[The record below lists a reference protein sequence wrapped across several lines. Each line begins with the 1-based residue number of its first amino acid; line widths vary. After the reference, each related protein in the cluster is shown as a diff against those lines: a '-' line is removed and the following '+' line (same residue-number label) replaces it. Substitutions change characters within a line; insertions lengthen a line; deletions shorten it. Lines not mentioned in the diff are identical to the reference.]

1 MLRRPVL
8 RWVICGGEL
17 RLSYACRSNESADV
31 TRVRR
36 APGAPLAASPSCRQP
51 VGPGPAQARARHA
64 GTPGPGG
71 GVMMTH
77 LRCTLQPHARRPRSF
92 PSGSRRGVLGALL
105 LPVPEIPVPNSTSRS
120 VRSSGVV
127 KSSLSPAGLC
137 SKRKRQRG
145 HSSAYFRRA
154 ISSHSVPE
162 VFNYEPCHCIFFANI
177 FSNDTCRL
185 AV

>member
-1 MLRRPVL
+1 MPIERISRRHARAACAWRAARGL
-8 RWVICGGEL
+8 TK
-17 RLSYACRSNESADV
+17 LSATGRP
-31 TRVRR
+31 RPR
-36 APGAPLAASPSCRQP
+36 PGAGA
-51 VGPGPAQARARHA
+51 
-64 GTPGPGG
+64 
-71 GVMMTH
+71 
-77 LRCTLQPHARRPRSF
+77 ARRHPGAGRGGHDDSPAMHATASCTPSSF

>member
-77 LRCTLQPHARRPRSF
+77 LRCTLQPHARRPRS
-92 PSGSRRGVLGALL
+92 PPAPGAACWALYSSRSRRFLFQTARRVQFAHLVLSSQVCPRPACAAKENDNEDIHQHTSD
-105 LPVPEIPVPNSTSRS
+105 VPFRLIPSLRFLIMSR
-120 VRSSGVV
+120 VIVFSSQTYFQTT
-127 KSSLSPAGLC
+127 PA
-137 SKRKRQRG
+137 
-145 HSSAYFRRA
+145 
-154 ISSHSVPE
+154 V
-162 VFNYEPCHCIFFANI
+162 
-177 FSNDTCRL
+177 
-185 AV
+185 